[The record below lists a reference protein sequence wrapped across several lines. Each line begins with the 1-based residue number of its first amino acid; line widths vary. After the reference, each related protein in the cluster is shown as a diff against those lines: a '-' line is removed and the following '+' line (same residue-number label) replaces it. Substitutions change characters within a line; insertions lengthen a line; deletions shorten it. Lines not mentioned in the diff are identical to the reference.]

1 MSTQTD
7 TRTAVERRLSRSF
20 RLKIVGKGAL
30 VGLFAGALVTL
41 YRLALSHAE
50 QLLRLIISA
59 LAQNYVLIA
68 LWFGVLILLA
78 FIVSLLVRWEPYTAS
93 SGIPQTQAD
102 VAGHYNLPWSRI
114 IFAKFIEGTLVAFAG
129 LSMGREGPSVQ
140 LGGMAGKGIARF
152 FKTKRGEE
160 HILVTC
166 GAASGMAA
174 AFHAP
179 LTGIMFALE
188 EMQKIFSA
196 PLITAVMAAAVTSD
210 FFVSQILGVK
220 PVLSLHF
227 VSNLPHIDYVIV
239 IIMGIYLGVLG
250 ALHNVGMFFAQDVY
264 AKLSYKAPFSRYVI
278 PFVLAGVVAFTMP
291 ALLDGGDAIFEILQD
306 PYVEPLK
313 FLAVLLIGK
322 YLLTTLAFGSG
333 VPGGTLFPLV
343 VMGALAGAMFGRV
356 VTELTGTSYAYVANY
371 TALGIAG
378 LFAGVIR
385 APITGVVLVFELT
398 GSFSSLLSAVLVSII
413 AYLVADH
420 LNIDAFYEHLF
431 AKMLGRHNRDDYDSR
446 MHASEKLLR
455 SHIVSTESLAAH
467 KLISE
472 IAWPEATL
480 VVSIDR
486 AGTELI
492 PSGNTR
498 IEPFDRLIVVM
509 DEKNETAVQAQLRS
523 ICAEDDVLEQS
534 IDT

>member
-1 MSTQTD
+1 MSTQAD

-41 YRLALSHAE
+41 YRLALSNAE
-50 QLLRLIISA
+50 KLLRFITTAI
-59 LAQNYVLIA
+59 AQNYALIA
-68 LWFGVLILLA
+68 LWFGILVLLA
-78 FIVSLLVRWEPYTAS
+78 LVVSLLVRWEPYTAS

-102 VAGHYNLPWSRI
+102 VAGHYNLPWHKI
-114 IFAKFIEGTLVAFAG
+114 IVAKFIEGTLVAFAG

-140 LGGMAGKGIARF
+140 LGGMAGKGVARF

-179 LTGIMFALE
+179 LTGIVFALE

-210 FFVSQILGVK
+210 FFVSQVLGVK

-227 VSNLPHIDYVIV
+227 VSHLPHIDYIIV
-239 IIMGIYLGVLG
+239 IIMGICLGVLG
-250 ALHNVGMFFAQDVY
+250 ALHNVGMFFAQDLY
-264 AKLSYKAPFSRYVI
+264 TKLTYKAPFSRYLI
-278 PFVLAGVVAFTMP
+278 PFLAAGVVAFTVP
-291 ALLDGGDAIFEILQD
+291 ALLDGGDALFEIIQD
-306 PYVEPLK
+306 PYVEPLT
-313 FLAVLLIGK
+313 LLVALLIGK
-322 YLLTTLAFGSG
+322 YFLTTLAFGSG

-343 VMGALAGAMFGRV
+343 VMGALAGTIFDRV
-356 VTELTGTSYAYVANY
+356 VTEMTGVSYAYVTNY
-371 TALGIAG
+371 IALGIAG

-398 GSFSSLLSAVLVSII
+398 GSFSSLLSAVLVSIV
-413 AYLVADH
+413 AYLVADQM
-420 LNIDAFYEHLF
+420 NVDAFYEHLF

-446 MHASEKLLR
+446 IHSSEKLLR
-455 SHIVSTESLAAH
+455 SHIVSTNSMAAH

-472 IAWPEATL
+472 ISWPESTL

-492 PSGNTR
+492 PSGHTR
-498 IEPFDRLIVVM
+498 IEPLDRLIVLM
-509 DEKNETAVQAQLRS
+509 DEKTETDSQRKLRA
-523 ICAEDDVLEQS
+523 ICAEDYVPDQS
-534 IDT
+534 GDI